1 MPELEEIE
9 IRSNEVQEILGYVPK
24 WMIRW
29 GITVIFG
36 IVLLLIGLSWF
47 VKYPDVIQGN
57 FVLTTEIP
65 PIKLVS
71 KANGKLQKLYFNE
84 RDFVSKGD
92 FIAEIESPLSLTCR
106 TIQLPY
112 QFHLVCI

>member
-84 RDFVSKGD
+84 RDLFYYRN
-92 FIAEIESPLSLTCR
+92 F
-106 TIQLPY
+106 Y
-112 QFHLVCI
+112 